1 VFWRFT
7 VAVVMQ
13 LLVCLFASM
22 SLISAAGPEEV
33 WSLEMRTRAASFVSE
48 LVVFVFVFFADPSC
62 R

>member
-1 VFWRFT
+1 M
-7 VAVVMQ
+7 MQ